1 MTQNAPHILVV
12 DDELS
17 MRELLEYMLAKEN
30 YKVTCAES
38 GKEAIA
44 RLEKDHFDLL
54 LCDIRLGDIT
64 GLDVLR
70 ACKEHHP
77 DNAVILISAYAT
89 TETAVEAM
97 NEGAFDYVPKPF
109 DKDELMA
116 TIAKALELRS
126 IEHEKKQL
134 DDELKKNLHFGMIV
148 GNSPAMRHI
157 YKLIEQVAKT
167 KTNILITGESGTGK
181 EVIAKAIHQE
191 SDRSDQPFMVINCGG
206 IPETLMESELFGH
219 KKGSF
224 TGATNDKKGLFEIA
238 HKGTVF
244 LDEIGELSLPIQVKL
259 LRAVQEKVFKPVGGN
274 EDIYVDIRIIAA
286 TNKSLE
292 KEVIN
297 GVPPLRERKADL
309 RALAQ
314 HFLEKY
320 SQEMGKAITKFSS
333 YALDLLKKYD
343 FPGNIRELENLL
355 ERSVALS
362 TTNIILPDSLAL
374 SLHKRRWIEGFKD
387 RRFDLDEVARGVA
400 LDSIL
405 EEVERG
411 YLKKALNCSNGNKN
425 KAAELLGI
433 SFRSLRYRLDK
444 LGIEK

>member
-157 YKLIEQVAKT
+157 YKLI
-167 KTNILITGESGTGK
+167 
-181 EVIAKAIHQE
+181 
-191 SDRSDQPFMVINCGG
+191 
-206 IPETLMESELFGH
+206 
-219 KKGSF
+219 
-224 TGATNDKKGLFEIA
+224 
-238 HKGTVF
+238 
-244 LDEIGELSLPIQVKL
+244 
-259 LRAVQEKVFKPVGGN
+259 
-274 EDIYVDIRIIAA
+274 
-286 TNKSLE
+286 
-292 KEVIN
+292 
-297 GVPPLRERKADL
+297 
-309 RALAQ
+309 
-314 HFLEKY
+314 
-320 SQEMGKAITKFSS
+320 
-333 YALDLLKKYD
+333 
-343 FPGNIRELENLL
+343 
-355 ERSVALS
+355 
-362 TTNIILPDSLAL
+362 
-374 SLHKRRWIEGFKD
+374 
-387 RRFDLDEVARGVA
+387 
-400 LDSIL
+400 
-405 EEVERG
+405 
-411 YLKKALNCSNGNKN
+411 
-425 KAAELLGI
+425 
-433 SFRSLRYRLDK
+433 
-444 LGIEK
+444 

>member
-297 GVPPLRERKADL
+297 GNFREDLFYRQCHLSENAKPICAHWPSIFLKNIPRKWEKRSPSFLLMHLIYLRNMISPAIFGSLKTFWNAVWHFPPPISFCRTAWPFPFTNAAGSKDL
-309 RALAQ
+309 RIDALIWM
-314 HFLEKY
+314 K
-320 SQEMGKAITKFSS
+320 S
-333 YALDLLKKYD
+333 
-343 FPGNIRELENLL
+343 PG
-355 ERSVALS
+355 V
-362 TTNIILPDSLAL
+362 LP
-374 SLHKRRWIEGFKD
+374 WI
-387 RRFDLDEVARGVA
+387 
-400 LDSIL
+400 
-405 EEVERG
+405 
-411 YLKKALNCSNGNKN
+411 
-425 KAAELLGI
+425 
-433 SFRSLRYRLDK
+433 RSLRRLNA
-444 LGIEK
+444 GI